1 MKERVVSLSD
11 RGRALEWLSLGF
23 GLWLIAGL
31 VFALNAL
38 DVRSRIDADGVVTV
52 SGVLAMASSI
62 AHLFAGAA
70 IGFGAYIMLH
80 AGSPLWSGCTL
91 AALVVAVVERSIL
104 VWLPLL
110 DLQSVWSIGA
120 IAQLMLVGSA
130 FLGIRQLASGEG
142 RPVPLT
148 LLGVL
153 VGAEIA
159 RLLLLA
165 TYWLEGARMRHDAM
179 LPSVRVALVGV
190 ASVVSMG
197 IVLLSIREASV
208 AVRAQI
214 WAGQPGASAPA
225 RAADWQRTAAGL
237 DRAGA
242 FLIGKLAIA
251 AAAMPL
257 LLIGLLTGTE
267 ELLARFLVPFAS
279 AVFSAGMVTGLL
291 ACRRVPDPP
300 DARAGFTGAALLV
313 AACLAGE
320 LYALS
325 AHAGEPLAEAVS
337 ALGHLVAYLALLR
350 SIGRIG
356 ERLGADDVT
365 RRARILALIAVP
377 AVGGGTVAGYLLVQ
391 HADDLGLAVGTPVV
405 VAGLAFA
412 ALLPAALLARQLAAG
427 LRQRFAEPP
436 RARVLSG

>member
-80 AGSPLWSGCTL
+80 AGSPLWSRCTL

-197 IVLLSIREASV
+197 IVVLLSFGRTTNDGFPAFATST
-208 AVRAQI
+208 ANYRALCN
-214 WAGQPGASAPA
+214 
-225 RAADWQRTAAGL
+225 D
-237 DRAGA
+237 
-242 FLIGKLAIA
+242 
-251 AAAMPL
+251 
-257 LLIGLLTGTE
+257 
-267 ELLARFLVPFAS
+267 V
-279 AVFSAGMVTGLL
+279 
-291 ACRRVPDPP
+291 
-300 DARAGFTGAALLV
+300 
-313 AACLAGE
+313 
-320 LYALS
+320 
-325 AHAGEPLAEAVS
+325 
-337 ALGHLVAYLALLR
+337 YLALFAR
-350 SIGRIG
+350 SVVYALATVVISIVY
-356 ERLGADDVT
+356 LGV
-365 RRARILALIAVP
+365 RR
-377 AVGGGTVAGYLLVQ
+377 
-391 HADDLGLAVGTPVV
+391 
-405 VAGLAFA
+405 
-412 ALLPAALLARQLAAG
+412 
-427 LRQRFAEPP
+427 
-436 RARVLSG
+436 